1 MKHIYRRF
9 KPIGDRKTMDKFE
22 ALCEHK
28 NLSREDLIIILCAI
42 ELNQNIFQQ
51 SDLVNALKGETY
63 ERIASFQ

>member
-22 ALCEHK
+22 VLCERK

-42 ELNQNIFQQ
+42 ELNRNIFQQ
-51 SDLVNALKGETY
+51 SDLVNALKG
-63 ERIASFQ
+63 